1 MTKEDVL
8 ALLEKSDAPV
18 SGEQMCRALGMTR
31 AGVWK
36 AIEALRADGFDI
48 EAAPRRGYRLCAK
61 PLQKQA
67 LERLLD
73 GRFPADRLIVLP
85 EVDSTNT
92 YLKQL
97 ASNGAPDETAV
108 LSIRQ
113 TAGRGRRGRSFLSE
127 PGGLYLSYL
136 IRPHESAQEL
146 LHLTALAGLCVCNA
160 VRQVT
165 GMQPSIKWPNDPV
178 LNGKKLCGILT
189 ELSVSLETQEPE
201 YVVIGIGINCNQTQF
216 PQELDMA
223 TSLRIEAG
231 RPADVNAIGAASGA
245 FADAAGVFEQEVRLD
260 CRILAKL
267 PDRRQGHPDSARRHG
282 PAGKSNRHRSGCG
295 ASGGV
300 PGRHKR
306 QRLFRRGVGA
316 GALRVCLIAKG
327 HLLFGTRNFLK
338 GVFP

>member
-231 RPADVNAIGAASGA
+231 RPADVNAIAAALLLELSRMRREFLSRKSDWIAAFSQNCLTVGKDIQILRAGTVRQAKATGIGPDAELLVEYPDGTSSSVSSG
-245 FADAAGVFEQEVRLD
+245 EV
-260 CRILAKL
+260 
-267 PDRRQGHPDSARRHG
+267 S
-282 PAGKSNRHRSGCG
+282 
-295 ASGGV
+295 V
-300 PGRHKR
+300 
-306 QRLFRRGVGA
+306 RGLYGYV
-316 GALRVCLIAKG
+316 
-327 HLLFGTRNFLK
+327 
-338 GVFP
+338 

>member
-73 GRFPADRLIVLP
+73 GSFPADRLIVLP

-97 ASNGAPDETAV
+97 ASNGAPDETVV

-231 RPADVNAIGAASGA
+231 RPADVNAIAAALLLELSRMRREFLSRKSDWIAAFSRNCLTVGKDIQILRAGTVRQAKATGIGPDGELLVEYPDGTSGSVSS
-245 FADAAGVFEQEVRLD
+245 GEV
-260 CRILAKL
+260 
-267 PDRRQGHPDSARRHG
+267 S
-282 PAGKSNRHRSGCG
+282 
-295 ASGGV
+295 V
-300 PGRHKR
+300 
-306 QRLFRRGVGA
+306 RGLYGYV
-316 GALRVCLIAKG
+316 
-327 HLLFGTRNFLK
+327 
-338 GVFP
+338 

>member
-18 SGEQMCRALGMTR
+18 SGEQMCKALGMTR

-231 RPADVNAIGAASGA
+231 RPADVNAIAAALLLELSRMRREFLSRKSDWIAAFSRNCLTVGKDIQILRAGTVRQAKATGIGPDAELLVEYPDGTSSSVSSG
-245 FADAAGVFEQEVRLD
+245 EV
-260 CRILAKL
+260 
-267 PDRRQGHPDSARRHG
+267 S
-282 PAGKSNRHRSGCG
+282 
-295 ASGGV
+295 V
-300 PGRHKR
+300 
-306 QRLFRRGVGA
+306 RGLYGYV
-316 GALRVCLIAKG
+316 
-327 HLLFGTRNFLK
+327 
-338 GVFP
+338 

>member
-73 GRFPADRLIVLP
+73 GSFPADRLIVLP

-146 LHLTALAGLCVCNA
+146 LHLTALAGLCVCND
-160 VRQVT
+160 V
-165 GMQPSIKWPNDPV
+165 V
-178 LNGKKLCGILT
+178 LHGKKLCGILT

-231 RPADVNAIGAASGA
+231 RPADVNAIAAALLLELSRMRREFLSRKSDWIAAFSQNCLTVGKDIQILRAGTVRQAKATGIGPDAELLVEYPDGTSGSVSS
-245 FADAAGVFEQEVRLD
+245 GEV
-260 CRILAKL
+260 
-267 PDRRQGHPDSARRHG
+267 S
-282 PAGKSNRHRSGCG
+282 
-295 ASGGV
+295 V
-300 PGRHKR
+300 
-306 QRLFRRGVGA
+306 RGLYGYV
-316 GALRVCLIAKG
+316 
-327 HLLFGTRNFLK
+327 
-338 GVFP
+338 

>member
-201 YVVIGIGINCNQTQF
+201 YVVIGIGINVHEQTFSPDAAQVAGYLDAWTDR
-216 PQELDMA
+216 PVSRGELAKALLEELDGLE
-223 TSLRIEAG
+223 TLDGLREYRAACLTLG
-231 RPADVNAIGAASGA
+231 RT
-245 FADAAGVFEQEVRLD
+245 VRLL
-260 CRILAKL
+260 R
-267 PDRRQGHPDSARRHG
+267 PDGTQQAEALDIDRDYGLIVRYGDGREETV
-282 PAGKSNRHRSGCG
+282 RSGEV
-295 ASGGV
+295 SV
-300 PGRHKR
+300 
-306 QRLFRRGVGA
+306 RGLYGY
-316 GALRVCLIAKG
+316 IE
-327 HLLFGTRNFLK
+327 
-338 GVFP
+338 

>member
-18 SGEQMCRALGMTR
+18 SGEQMCKALGMTR

-36 AIEALRADGFDI
+36 AIEALRAAGFDI

-231 RPADVNAIGAASGA
+231 RPADVNAIAAALLLELSRMRREFLSRKSDWIAAFSRNCLTVGKDIQILRAGTVRQAKATGIGPDAELLVEYPDGTSGSVCS
-245 FADAAGVFEQEVRLD
+245 GEVSVRGL
-260 CRILAKL
+260 
-267 PDRRQGHPDSARRHG
+267 
-282 PAGKSNRHRSGCG
+282 SGY
-295 ASGGV
+295 V
-300 PGRHKR
+300 
-306 QRLFRRGVGA
+306 
-316 GALRVCLIAKG
+316 
-327 HLLFGTRNFLK
+327 
-338 GVFP
+338 

>member
-73 GRFPADRLIVLP
+73 GSFPADRLIVLP

-231 RPADVNAIGAASGA
+231 RPADVNAIAAALLLELSRMRREFLSRKSDWIAAFSQNCLTVGKDIQILRAGTVRQAKATGIGPDAELLVEYQDGTSGSVSS
-245 FADAAGVFEQEVRLD
+245 GEV
-260 CRILAKL
+260 
-267 PDRRQGHPDSARRHG
+267 S
-282 PAGKSNRHRSGCG
+282 
-295 ASGGV
+295 V
-300 PGRHKR
+300 
-306 QRLFRRGVGA
+306 RGLYGYV
-316 GALRVCLIAKG
+316 
-327 HLLFGTRNFLK
+327 
-338 GVFP
+338 